1 MIVILLKIKVIGNC
15 LHQLSM
21 NCVRRYDQLSHAC
34 LLMIFQIIAIII
46 SLSSI
51 WNLLHVR
58 TRMSNKRKRKA
69 EARAYLMISRR
80 HHMRK
85 SAKKAT
91 ASVAAVLSYALQ
103 QPAKKMQSCLQ
114 IAAPEACMDGTR
126 CPLP

>member
-1 MIVILLKIKVIGNC
+1 MTAILLKIKVLGNC

-51 WNLLHVR
+51 WNLLHVS
-58 TRMSNKRKRKA
+58 TRMNNKGKRKA
-69 EARAYLMISRR
+69 EARVYLMISKK

-91 ASVAAVLSYALQ
+91 ASMAIVLSYALQ
-103 QPAKKMQSCLQ
+103 QPAKKMQICLQ
-114 IAAPEACMDGTR
+114 IAAPEACVDGTR